1 MHAVPGSGE
10 LRVAAY
16 RPAAGAAAGLAGGR
30 QRATRARPPAPGP
43 TAEQLGTLRAAFDAT
58 MRDQEFLKD
67 AETLRIDVSPLPG
80 GKVQDLVTKLYAA
93 PKDIVARARQA
104 ISP

>member
-1 MHAVPGSGE
+1 
-10 LRVAAY
+10 
-16 RPAAGAAAGLAGGR
+16 
-30 QRATRARPPAPGP
+30 
-43 TAEQLGTLRAAFDAT
+43 